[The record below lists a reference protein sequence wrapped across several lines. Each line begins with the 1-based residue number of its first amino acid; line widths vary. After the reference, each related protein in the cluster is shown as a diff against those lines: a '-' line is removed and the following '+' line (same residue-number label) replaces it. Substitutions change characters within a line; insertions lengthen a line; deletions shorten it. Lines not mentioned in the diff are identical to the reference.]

1 MVLQLTVVLYSEN
14 LVLPATKIQKIVKIS
29 HSEQTAEI
37 PQLTSFRL
45 ETFSK
50 DQSWTGD
57 SPSLYSGCNYFK
69 LASQRHLGLLC
80 ITQYFVCLRQFHPQ
94 ALVRKKTEYGNWV

>member
-1 MVLQLTVVLYSEN
+1 MVWQLAVELYSEY
-14 LVLPATKIQKIVKIS
+14 LVLLATEIQKIVKIS

-45 ETFSK
+45 ETFSR

-69 LASQRHLGLLC
+69 LASQCHLGLFC
-80 ITQYFVCLRQFHPQ
+80 ITQYFVCLRQLHPE
-94 ALVRKKTEYGNWV
+94 ALVRKKIEC